1 MRYST
6 SQTPSGAIVFQVIFT
21 GAPFISSPSGLSH
34 APRHAGGAAIVG
46 KPSIGCRCPA
56 ILSPMTSRDSAS
68 SEITPEV
75 LLRAYACGIFPMA
88 ESADDPTLFWVEP
101 EMRGVIPL
109 DGFRI
114 ASRLARTVR
123 SDAFTVT
130 VNTAFKAVIAGCA
143 APQPGRDDT
152 WINKRIRELYVGL
165 HALGHCHSVEVWQ
178 NDDLVGGLYGVSLGR
193 AFFGESMFHHA
204 RDASKVALVHL
215 VARLIAGGFRLLD
228 TQFVTDHLKTFGAV
242 ELPRKQYHKLLAEA
256 LAGEGGSVG
265 AAAATT
271 GFLQS
276 VSQTS

>member
-1 MRYST
+1 
-6 SQTPSGAIVFQVIFT
+6 
-21 GAPFISSPSGLSH
+21 
-34 APRHAGGAAIVG
+34 
-46 KPSIGCRCPA
+46 
-56 ILSPMTSRDSAS
+56 MTSRESAV

-130 VNTAFKAVIAGCA
+130 VDTAFKAVIAGCA
-143 APQPGRDDT
+143 APQAGRDDT
-152 WINKRIRELYVGL
+152 WINKRIRDLYGGL
-165 HALGHCHSVEVWQ
+165 YQIGHCHSVEVWQ

-193 AFFGESMFHHA
+193 AFFGESMFHTA

-215 VARLIAGGFRLLD
+215 VARLIAGGFELLD
-228 TQFVTDHLKTFGAV
+228 TQYVTEHLKSFGAV
-242 ELPRKQYHKLLAEA
+242 EISRRRYRTMLDKAI
-256 LAGEGGSVG
+256 AGEPADFLKLPSDRAGRRRRRAGDHRRARLKPGLSGRG
-265 AAAATT
+265 ACPFGQYRLHDSPFSLGLGVWGPPKPTDFKSAANEGYPSLAA
-271 GFLQS
+271 
-276 VSQTS
+276 